1 MDAVGPVLIALAD
14 PTRRA
19 ILQGLRARPRAV
31 AEIARDFSV
40 SRPAVSQHLKILQDA
55 GLLRCHRTGRQNFY
69 ALDLRG
75 MTVVRNYVESFWD
88 EVLGAFQAAAIEQ
101 ATQKPQRKRS
111 K

>member
-19 ILQGLRARPRAV
+19 ILQGLRSRPRAV

-101 ATQKPQRKRS
+101 ATQKTQRKRS